1 MTAKKPLA
9 RLAWPAIALTLLA
22 LAVPTL
28 AAGPRHGEIVAL
40 EPIENKGTDVPERT
54 KKITD
59 AATKLGGMAGSILG
73 IKSSSR
79 GDSVGVGATTL
90 AAGAG
95 EAAGRSVGAKIAG
108 NGPAAHY
115 MVKIRFD
122 NKSQVV
128 VSKPSAEVSGLAV
141 GSRVKVTGS
150 GEDMRIEAE

>member
-1 MTAKKPLA
+1 MTAKKPLV
-9 RLAWPAIALTLLA
+9 RFAWSAIALTLLA
-22 LAVPTL
+22 M
-28 AAGPRHGEIVAL
+28 AASAMASEVRHGEIVAL
-40 EPIENKGTDVPERT
+40 EPIENKNTDVPERN

-59 AATKLGGMAGSILG
+59 VASKLGGMAGSILG
-73 IKSSSR
+73 LKASNAN
-79 GDSVGVGATTL
+79 VGATAV

-95 EAAGRSVGAKIAG
+95 EAAGKTVGAKIAG

-115 MVKIRFD
+115 MVKVRFD
-122 NKSQVV
+122 NKTQVV

>member
-1 MTAKKPLA
+1 MTAKRPLA
-9 RLAWPAIALTLLA
+9 RLAWSAIALTLLA
-22 LAVPTL
+22 LAVPAL
-28 AAGPRHGEIVAL
+28 AASPRHGEIVAL
-40 EPIENKGTDVPERT
+40 EPIENKNTDVPERT
-54 KKITD
+54 KRITD
-59 AATKLGGMAGSILG
+59 IGSKLGGIAGSVLG
-73 IKSSSR
+73 IKSSGR

-122 NKSQVV
+122 DKSQVV

-141 GSRVKVTGS
+141 GSRVTVSGS
-150 GEDMRIEAE
+150 GESMHIAAE